1 VFVRALSRA
10 KIKFGLIMQEIVL
23 IYPTSD
29 GSREIAVEGEKMSF
43 GRGSEADFRFEDD
56 GLSRLHATVYRD
68 GDDVWIVDE
77 NSTNGTFVNGEKVA
91 SSGKPLK
98 NGDAI
103 KIGHYTTLRVS
114 IAAEQAISRAA
125 IANQADSSKKTAES
139 ASSSVNA
146 SYFLPLAVIGIAVLV
161 ITASAVFIGVTSGS
175 GSESKG
181 NIAERAEEYD
191 TPPVSDNDDV
201 SNQKTPT
208 PTPKNENSNAA
219 REIADNSI
227 SDVPENEVPENTNF
241 LSGQKYPDLTDSEK
255 SKYVEVKALKVAR
268 MIGNSESKSIPPAA
282 VEKIKAWVDGYAKRI
297 NTKSIGGCRFGDN
310 LQVTYERA
318 SKNAPFIIR
327 AFNARGIDP
336 QIGLYLAMIE
346 SEHCVCLQSPTG
358 PLGMFQFTQA
368 TGRLHGLNIKPGA
381 SPANPDERCEPEPSA
396 RAASSYMKALTLRF
410 GTGPLSV
417 PLAIG
422 SYNSGEGGLS
432 TNLKAALEKNES
444 QERSFWTLIAN
455 ADSLSKQFQLENVK
469 YVPKFFAAAIIG
481 ENPQDFGL
489 KLQKLSTYTE

>member
-1 VFVRALSRA
+1 MLEVILTF
-10 KIKFGLIMQEIVL
+10 
-23 IYPTSD
+23 PTPD
-29 GSREIAVEGEKMSF
+29 GSQEIAVEGEKMSF

-68 GDDVWIVDE
+68 GDYVWIVDE
-77 NSTNGTFVNGEKVA
+77 NSSNGTFVNGEKVS
-91 SSGKPLK
+91 SSGTPLK
-98 NGDAI
+98 NGDAV
-103 KIGHYTTLRVS
+103 KIGHYTSLRVR
-114 IAAEQAISRAA
+114 IAAKQTSPQTAV
-125 IANQADSSKKTAES
+125 SSETSSPKNTAVS
-139 ASSSVNA
+139 ASSRANP
-146 SYFLPLAVIGIAVLV
+146 SYFLPLAIIGVAFLV
-161 ITASAVFIGVTSGS
+161 ITASAVFIGITVSG
-175 GSESKG
+175 GSKG
-181 NIAERAEEYD
+181 NVVKNDREYE
-191 TPPVSDNDDV
+191 TPVSSDDNDENNKK
-201 SNQKTPT
+201 SPT
-208 PTPKNENSNAA
+208 PTPRNENSNVV
-219 REIADNSI
+219 EKPEDNTNLTNSPIDDNS
-227 SDVPENEVPENTNF
+227 NTEIIN
-241 LSGQKYPDLTDSEK
+241 LPDGKKYLDMSDSEQ

-282 VEKIKAWVDGYAKRI
+282 IEKIKSWVDGYARRI
-297 NTKSIGGCRFGDN
+297 NTKSLSGCRFGDN

-318 SKNAPFIIR
+318 SKNAPFINR

-381 SPANPDERCEPEPSA
+381 SPSNPDERCEPEPAA

-417 PLAIG
+417 PLAVG

-432 TNLKAALEKNES
+432 TNLKGALEKNES

-469 YVPKFFAAAIIG
+469 YVPKFFAAAIVG
-481 ENPQDFGL
+481 ENPSDFGL
-489 KLQKLSTYTE
+489 KLQPLSTYTK